1 MNNQT
6 KKLTTIGMLCALAYL
21 MAAVF
26 RIPVV
31 LFLRYDPKD
40 IVIAIAGFLFGPLT
54 AGLTAVIVSLTQMLT
69 VSSTGFLGFVM
80 NVLSSCAFACTA
92 SFLYTKRRRLSGAV
106 TGLVCG
112 VVCQTAVMLLWNYL
126 IAPIYM
132 GYSREMVAGLLLP
145 AFLPFNLIKGC
156 LNAAGA
162 ILLHKPLVSILR
174 HTDWIDSSSDA
185 DRHRIYVPM
194 LLAAICIIILCIL
207 SILFYN
213 GRVFTEF
220 L

>member
-6 KKLTTIGMLCALAYL
+6 RKLTTVSMLCALAFL

-40 IVIAIAGFLFGPLT
+40 IVIVITRFLFGPPIAALT
-54 AGLTAVIVSLTQMLT
+54 TLIVSLAQMLT
-69 VSSTGFLGFVM
+69 VSGTGFLGFVM

-92 SFLYTKRRRLSGAV
+92 SFLYIKKRRLSGAV

-112 VVCQTAVMLLWNYL
+112 VVCQTAVTLLWNYL

-132 GYSREMVAGLLLP
+132 GYSREMVSRLLLP
-145 AFLPFNLIKGC
+145 VFLPFNLIKGS
-156 LNAAGA
+156 LNAAGV
-162 ILLHKPLVSILR
+162 ILLYKPLLSVLR
-174 HTDWIDSSSDA
+174 HTDWIDSSSDTQKHNLYLPA
-185 DRHRIYVPM
+185 LFI
-194 LLAAICIIILCIL
+194 AINVILLCIF
-207 SILFYN
+207 SILYLN
-213 GRVFTEF
+213 GRV
-220 L
+220 